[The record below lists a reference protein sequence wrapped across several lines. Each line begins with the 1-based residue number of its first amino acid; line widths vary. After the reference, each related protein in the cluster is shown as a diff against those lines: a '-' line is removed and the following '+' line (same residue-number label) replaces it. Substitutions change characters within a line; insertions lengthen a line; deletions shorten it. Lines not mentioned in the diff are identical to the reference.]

1 MSYFPDREFHLL
13 YICQPKAGKRPRR
26 SSQLISSLSESRTA
40 LSLPLMETHANLA
53 LHPASRH
60 FMKLSTSCSKA
71 LRMCRGICF
80 WRSLRKEDGG
90 KWSGWGQSYNFSLN
104 FMMQL
109 VFFFSCLVEWFD
121 EVSNFS
127 CNLIDLDPGLFRI
140 SFFYQNIKIE
150 AGAVSF
156 NVSH

>member
-71 LRMCRGICF
+71 LRRVCRGICF
-80 WRSLRKEDGG
+80 WRPSVPWGRRTAG

-121 EVSNFS
+121 EVSNFN
-127 CNLIDLDPGLFRI
+127 CNLIDLDPGLFR
-140 SFFYQNIKIE
+140 FFFFFLSKHKNW
-150 AGAVSF
+150 SRCC
-156 NVSH
+156 

>member
-26 SSQLISSLSESRTA
+26 SSQLISSLSESRTP

-80 WRSLRKEDGG
+80 WRSLRKEDGREV
-90 KWSGWGQSYNFSLN
+90 KWLRAKL
-104 FMMQL
+104 QL
-109 VFFFSCLVEWFD
+109 FIKLHDATGIFFFLVWL
-121 EVSNFS
+121 S
-127 CNLIDLDPGLFRI
+127 DLMKFPI
-140 SFFYQNIKIE
+140 SIAI
-150 AGAVSF
+150 
-156 NVSH
+156 

>member
-109 VFFFSCLVEWFD
+109 VFFFYLSGWVIWWSFQFQLQF
-121 EVSNFS
+121 NK
-127 CNLIDLDPGLFRI
+127 PGSRI
-140 SFFYQNIKIE
+140 IWIFFFFFIKT
-150 AGAVSF
+150 
-156 NVSH
+156 